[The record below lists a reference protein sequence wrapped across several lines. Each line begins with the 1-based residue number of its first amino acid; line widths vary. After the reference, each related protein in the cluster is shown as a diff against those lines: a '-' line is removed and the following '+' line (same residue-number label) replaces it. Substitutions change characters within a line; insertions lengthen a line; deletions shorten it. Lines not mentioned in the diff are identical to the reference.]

1 MMRKTLLFG
10 LLLLLL
16 PTSCSFFPMKTKTG
30 VIAQVDKNQLLV
42 SDIISLIPSGLPRE
56 DSLAMLRQ
64 YINAWALA
72 HLMEARA
79 QKELPKEQRDV
90 SQSWEEYRRSLL
102 VYRYEKSYVET
113 RIDTTITQEE
123 LLTAYQN
130 NSELFTL
137 SEPIVKA
144 RYIKIALSSPYL
156 QRVRSLYRTHVVEE
170 IYDLEQMLQN
180 TAEKYDVY
188 NNQWISASSLSKEL
202 PISTDEVIRS
212 VSQGYLECT
221 DNFYAYYVAIL
232 EVTRAG
238 TVAPM
243 EYEEVSI
250 RNIILGKRKQDLLKN
265 LEKEVLEQGWKSKQ
279 LKVYYNENE

>member
-1 MMRKTLLFG
+1 MNKTLFF

-16 PTSCSFFPMKTKTG
+16 PSSCSLFSFGSKTE

-42 SDIISLIPSGLPRE
+42 SDIESLIPFGLPRE

-64 YINAWALA
+64 YINTWALA
-72 HLMEARA
+72 HLMEAKA

-90 SQSWEEYRRSLL
+90 SQSLEEYRRSLL

-113 RIDTTITQEE
+113 RIDTTITRDE
-123 LLTAYQN
+123 LIKTYQS
-130 NSELFTL
+130 NSERFKL
-137 SEPIVKA
+137 SEPIVKV
-144 RYIKIALSSPYL
+144 RYVKIALSSPYL
-156 QRVRSLYRTHVVEE
+156 QKVRSLYRTQAIEE
-170 IYDLEQMLQN
+170 TYDLEQMLQSA
-180 TAEKYDVY
+180 AEKYDMY
-188 NNQWISASSLSKEL
+188 NNQWISVSSLSKEL
-202 PISTDEVIRS
+202 PISTDEVTRS
-212 VSQGYLECT
+212 VNHGYIECS
-221 DNFYAYYVAIL
+221 DSFYAYYVAIL

-238 TVAPM
+238 SVAPI

-250 RNIILGKRKQDLLKN
+250 RNLILGKRKQELLKN